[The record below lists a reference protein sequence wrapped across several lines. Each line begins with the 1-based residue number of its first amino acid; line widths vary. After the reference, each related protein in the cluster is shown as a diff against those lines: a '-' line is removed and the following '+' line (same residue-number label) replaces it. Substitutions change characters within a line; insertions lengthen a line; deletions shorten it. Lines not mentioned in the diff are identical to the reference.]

1 MMKLVADGAS
11 VLFAV
16 IVVGFAVRKWHVIR
30 NRQSMLSAIG
40 IALKERKAFWI
51 GMLAGVLYLALFM
64 ILGGKGGRI
73 HILFG
78 RLIFNTTAAEVV
90 PGLFLAFLVMIS
102 VGLFVY
108 RIQLKAFKK
117 PGKEGGIG
125 IFGAFLAVLAA
136 FCP

>member
-30 NRQSMLSAIG
+30 NRQSMLSAIR
-40 IALKERKAFWI
+40 IALKERKAFWT
-51 GMLAGVLYLALFM
+51 GMLAGVFYLALFM

-108 RIQLKAFKK
+108 RMQLKAFKK

>member
-1 MMKLVADGAS
+1 MKLVADGAS
-11 VLFAV
+11 VLLAV
-16 IVVGFAVRKWHVIR
+16 IVVGLAVRKWQVIR
-30 NRQSMLSAIG
+30 NRQIILSTIG

-51 GMLAGVLYLALFM
+51 GMLAGIVYLALFM

-90 PGLFLAFLVMIS
+90 PGLLLAFLVMIS

-108 RIQLKAFKK
+108 RMQLKALTK